1 MCALDLPER
10 KTIRLQ
16 EFDYSSPGAYFVTI
30 CTQGR
35 RNLLWDMRNRV
46 DSAVGAA
53 ISRPQNATDLPYVL
67 SAAGEWVQHGIGN
80 IPQIYP
86 GVSVEKYVIMP
97 NHIHMILSINR
108 DESGRLIAAPTIS
121 TIIGQMKRWISKQAG
136 TGLWQKSFHEHVI
149 RGEKDYREIWD
160 YIENN
165 PARWAEDDYYTE

>member
-1 MCALDLPER
+1 MDLPER

-16 EFDYSSPGAYFVTI
+16 EFDYSSPGAYFVMI

-35 RNLLWDMRNRV
+35 RCLLWDMRNRV
-46 DSAVGAA
+46 DSSVGAA
-53 ISRPQNATDLPYVL
+53 ISRPQNATDRPYAL

-121 TIIGQMKRWISKQAG
+121 TIIGQMKRWISKQTG
-136 TGLWQKSFHEHVI
+136 RGLWQKSFHEHVI
-149 RGEKDYREIWD
+149 RGEKDYREIWN

-165 PARWAEDDYYTE
+165 PVRWAEDDYYTE